1 MPSGS
6 SIPPAKET
14 GVSELPRDEVGIL
27 SEIKRSYIVRKL
39 KDGVRVDGR
48 KPDEFR
54 NVVIQTGFI
63 PRASGSAMVTLGRTK
78 IVAGVKIE
86 SGEPFPDTPNQGVL
100 TTNVE
105 MLPMAFPTFEA
116 GPPSEASIEIARVVD
131 RGIRESKMIDIQK
144 LVVEPG
150 KKVWIV
156 FIDIDVIDY
165 DGNLI
170 DACSLGA
177 VSALL
182 TAVVPGSTIGEKDF
196 PLPVTCKPVSV
207 TMVKIGDVLVADP
220 DLEEEQ
226 ISSARVTVT
235 MSEDGHIRAMQK
247 GDSGSFS
254 LEEIRKAIKTSGDV
268 GALIREKF
276 LK

>member
-1 MPSGS
+1 M
-6 SIPPAKET
+6 
-14 GVSELPRDEVGIL
+14 PRDESGIL
-27 SEIKRSYIVRKL
+27 SEIKRSYITRKL
-39 KDGVRVDGR
+39 KEGIRGDGR
-48 KPDEFR
+48 KLDQFR
-54 NVVIQTGFI
+54 DIVVETGFI
-63 PRASGSAMVTLGRTK
+63 PRAAGSAKVTLGRTK
-78 IVAGVKIE
+78 IVCGVKIE
-86 SGEPFPDTPNQGVL
+86 SGTPFPDTPNQGVL

-105 MLPMAFPTFEA
+105 LLPMAFPTFEA
-116 GPPSEASIEIARVVD
+116 GPPSETSIEIARVVD
-131 RGIRESKMIDIQK
+131 RGIRESKMIDLQK
-144 LVVEPG
+144 LVVTPAE
-150 KKVWIV
+150 KVWIV

-182 TAVVPGSTIGEKDF
+182 TAVVPGTTIGEKDF

-207 TMVKIGDVLVADP
+207 TMAKIGDDMVVDP

-235 MSEDGHIRAMQK
+235 ISEDGHIRAMQK

-254 LEEIRKAIKTSGDV
+254 MDEIRKAIKTSGDV
-268 GALIREKF
+268 GALIRDKH

>member
-1 MPSGS
+1 M
-6 SIPPAKET
+6 
-14 GVSELPRDEVGIL
+14 PRDEVGIL
-27 SEIKRSYIVRKL
+27 SEIKRGYIIRKL
-39 KDGVRVDGR
+39 KEGIRGNGR
-48 KPDEFR
+48 KLDEFR
-54 NVVIQTGFI
+54 EIVVQTGFI
-63 PRASGSAMVTLGRTK
+63 PHAAGSAMVTLGKTK
-78 IVAGVKIE
+78 IVAGIKIE
-86 SGEPFPDTPNQGVL
+86 AGEPFADTPNQGVL

-105 MLPMAFPTFEA
+105 LLPMAFPTFEP

-131 RGIRESKMIDIQK
+131 RGIRESKMIDIEK
-144 LVVEPG
+144 LVVEPA

-182 TAVVPGSTIGEKDF
+182 TAVIPGSTIGEKDI

-207 TMVKIGDVLVADP
+207 TMVKIGDDVVVDP

-235 MSEDGHIRAMQK
+235 ISEDGHIRAMQK

-268 GALIREKF
+268 GAQIRKKY